1 MKNMTHTA
9 LILFIVCLFT
19 GCDGNIARRSVTKA
33 EVPEMELHTFKLPM
47 NYTNQILE
55 AFCHPTSTRIGEA
68 DCMLIYNH
76 LMHAIGIIDLT
87 HQRPLK
93 QIKLKLEG
101 ENRIGDVRGI
111 FSYKDDFILRSSF
124 GFHRIDG
131 TGNILSSWSG
141 DHYLKGHEELKEY
154 SIMIPELMTYFNLY
168 NFAGYDE
175 CNGLTT
181 FSIYKNKKE
190 NGEYPKKILV
200 VDCHTCEVVDVID
213 VFCPERMKQEPHLGI
228 LGSAN
233 SIPHGDLVIYNFPAS
248 DDVYVYNRKTKDTR
262 TYSLESNFTK
272 PYYQCKEEDEEGLS
286 TGHYFPLRYDAL
298 HDCFWRVQQQP
309 KTERQGIADK
319 AFSIVRISSDFQVT
333 EEYIIPNKKGTLPYA
348 LFTEKQLLLNR
359 PNLQGNEEN
368 VIFFYGINTK
378 R

>member
-1 MKNMTHTA
+1 
-9 LILFIVCLFT
+9 
-19 GCDGNIARRSVTKA
+19 
-33 EVPEMELHTFKLPM
+33 MELHTFKLPM
-47 NYTNQILE
+47 NYTNQVLE

-213 VFCPERMKQEPHLGI
+213 VFCPERMKQEPHLV
-228 LGSAN
+228 N
-233 SIPHGDLVIYNFPAS
+233 
-248 DDVYVYNRKTKDTR
+248 
-262 TYSLESNFTK
+262 
-272 PYYQCKEEDEEGLS
+272 EGLNRCDKYMIDAVVYACAS
-286 TGHYFPLRYDAL
+286 LLYNMFERYDAAKS
-298 HDCFWRVQQQP
+298 FMSF
-309 KTERQGIADK
+309 AM
-319 AFSIVRISSDFQVT
+319 AFC
-333 EEYIIPNKKGTLPYA
+333 NGNA
-348 LFTEKQLLLNR
+348 L
-359 PNLQGNEEN
+359 
-368 VIFFYGINTK
+368 
-378 R
+378 